1 MSLLLTSMNSVN
13 EAFRKAGSFDS
24 DIGMFSG
31 FTPLD
36 ILSANIEH
44 AWDLAEMVDVSGLA
58 VDLLNGGMFNF
69 PYTEIGLSA
78 VGKTTLWLQV
88 LAGCVDNWYKY
99 YGPVSDLFF
108 YNVEGHTS
116 PDRVKRVTKWSE
128 QQMAERLHM
137 VNEPWSIIEIYND
150 IAKFARFKL
159 EHKKEIEINTGTKNI
174 LGMPI
179 KTLPTTYVL
188 IDSIAAV
195 RKKTELEF
203 DKNGE
208 VKSTD
213 SVAGTSNM
221 DAMGIANDNTKFINE
236 VKKLCSDAKIC
247 LVMINHLVEIPV
259 LDRYNP
265 PKPQLPGMKFNQKVK
280 GGTELLYQSFCVGQ
294 LSIRDR
300 MFKDKDKVYGPLIH
314 GLINLMEWI
323 KNKNGPEGVRYPMV
337 FSSEDGY
344 MPELTDFEIL
354 SSEGGGYGIKGSPL
368 SYHLAVLPE
377 ITFTKKTLLDQCH
390 ANPILARALSFTC
403 RLYLVSKIINRE
415 DPPSL
420 DDFENIP
427 FEYRI
432 DMILQ
437 HSIDYPGYN
446 NMGYYVP
453 DEYYAISSEIS
464 QVLNRVERPNLS
476 INSADVELFE
486 MSDGEFT
493 DTQREF
499 AWFGDDTPTVT
510 IGETEYVVSDGDK
523 W

>member
-1 MSLLLTSMNSVN
+1 MSLLLASMNKVN
-13 EAFRKAGSFDS
+13 EAFRRAGSFDS

-31 FTPLD
+31 FTPID
-36 ILSANIEH
+36 ILSANVEQ
-44 AWDLAEMVDVSGLA
+44 ASQLADMVDVDGLQ
-58 VDLLNGGMFNF
+58 VDLLNGGIFNF

-99 YGPVSDLFF
+99 CGPVSDLFM

-116 PDRVKRVTKWSE
+116 PFRVKRVTKWSAT
-128 QQMAERLHM
+128 QMAERFHM

-150 IAKFARFKL
+150 IAKFARLKL
-159 EHKKEIEINTGTKNI
+159 EHKKELEIDTGVKNI
-174 LGMPI
+174 LGDSI

-188 IDSIAAV
+188 IDSIASV

-213 SVAGTSNM
+213 SVAGTNNM
-221 DAMGIANDNTKFINE
+221 DAMSIANDNTKFINE
-236 VKKLCSDAKIC
+236 VKKLCADAKIC
-247 LVMINHLVEIPV
+247 VVMINHLVEVSVI
-259 LDRYNP
+259 DRYNP
-265 PKPQLPGMKFNQKVK
+265 PKPQLPGMKFNQRVK

-300 MFKDKDKVYGPLIH
+300 MFKDKDKVYGPLLH
-314 GLINLMEWI
+314 GLINFLEWI
-323 KNKNGPEGVRYPMV
+323 KNKNGPEGVKYPMV
-337 FSSEDGY
+337 FSSDDGY

-354 SSEGGGYGIKGSPL
+354 CSEGMYGIKGSPL
-368 SYHLAVLPE
+368 NYHLAVLPE
-377 ITFTKKTLLDQCH
+377 ITFTKKTLLNKCYE
-390 ANPILARALSFTC
+390 NPILARALSFTT
-403 RLYLVSKIINRE
+403 RLYLVCKIVNRE
-415 DPPSL
+415 TPPSL
-420 DDFENIP
+420 DDFEQIP

-453 DEYYAISSEIS
+453 DEYYEISNEVSRTMNRLEKPNIAISSAEI
-464 QVLNRVERPNLS
+464 EM
-476 INSADVELFE
+476 FE
-486 MSDGEFT
+486 KSDG
-493 DTQREF
+493 DLIDAQREF
-499 AWFGDDTPTVT
+499 SWYDDIPTFT
-510 IGETEYVVSDGDK
+510 IGETEFVTADGK
-523 W
+523 PW

>member
-1 MSLLLTSMNSVN
+1 MSLLLTSMNQVN
-13 EAFRKAGSFDS
+13 EAFRKAGSFDT

-36 ILSANIEH
+36 ILSANIESGCNLG
-44 AWDLAEMVDVSGLA
+44 DLVDVDGLK
-58 VDLLNGGMFNF
+58 VDVLNGGIFNF

-78 VGKTTLWLQV
+78 VGKTTLWVQV
-88 LAGCVDNWYKY
+88 LAACVDNWYKY
-99 YGPVSDLFF
+99 FGPVSDLFF

-116 PDRVKRVTKWSE
+116 ANRVRRVTKWNE

-150 IAKFARFKL
+150 IAKFARYKL
-159 EHKKEIEINTGTKNI
+159 EHKKEIEVNTGTQNI
-174 LGMPI
+174 LGLPI

-195 RKKTELEF
+195 RKKTDLEF

-247 LVMINHLVEIPV
+247 VVMINHLVEVPV

-280 GGTELLYQSFCVGQ
+280 GGSELLYQSFCVGQ
-294 LSIRDR
+294 LSIRER
-300 MFKDKDKVYGPLIH
+300 MFKDKDKVYGPMIH
-314 GLINLMEWI
+314 GLINFMEWI
-323 KNKNGPEGVRYPMV
+323 KNKNGPEGVKYPMV
-337 FSSEDGY
+337 FSSDDGY
-344 MPELTDFEIL
+344 MPELTDFEL
-354 SSEGGGYGIKGSPL
+354 LYSEGGYGIKGSPL
-368 SYHLAVLPE
+368 NYHLAVLPE
-377 ITFTKKTLLDQCH
+377 VTFTKKTLLDQCH
-390 ANPILARALSFTC
+390 ENPLLARALSFTT
-403 RLYLVSKIINRE
+403 RLYLISKVINRE
-415 DPPSL
+415 DPPNL

-427 FEYRI
+427 FEYRV

-446 NMGYYVP
+446 NMGIYVP
-453 DEYYAISSEIS
+453 DEYYEMSNEVSRTLE
-464 QVLNRVERPNLS
+464 RVERHNLS
-476 INSADVELFE
+476 INNEEIE
-486 MSDGEFT
+486 MFVNSNGDLINA
-493 DTQREF
+493 QREF
-499 AWFGDDTPTVT
+499 DCNSDKPFT
-510 IGETEYVVSDGDK
+510 IGETEFVTPNGEI